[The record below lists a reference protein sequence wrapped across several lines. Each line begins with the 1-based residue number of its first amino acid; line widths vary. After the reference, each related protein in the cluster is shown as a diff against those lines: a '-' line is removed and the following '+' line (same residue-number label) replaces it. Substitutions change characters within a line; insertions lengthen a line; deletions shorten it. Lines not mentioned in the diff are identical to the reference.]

1 MKVGYAR
8 ISSVG
13 QSLDVQLSKLKDCE
27 KVFCE
32 KKSGRTTEDRDQLN
46 SCLDFV
52 RAGDTLLVTKL
63 DRISRSV
70 RDLLNIMKILEN
82 KGVHFVVLDQ
92 NIDTG
97 TPEGRLMLG
106 VLASIAE
113 FENDLRK
120 ARQADGIEMARQK
133 GVRFG
138 RRSALDPNQVQ
149 DLRSK
154 RASGVLIK
162 DLMAEFGLSKASVY
176 NYISEK
182 R

>member
-8 ISSVG
+8 VSSTG
-13 QSLDVQLSKLKDCE
+13 QSLDVQLEKLKDCE

-32 KKSGRTTEDRDQLN
+32 KKSGRTDDRDQLKL
-46 SCLDFV
+46 CMEFV
-52 RAGDTLLVTKL
+52 RSGDVLVITRL

-70 RDLLNIMKILEN
+70 RDLLNILNVLEK
-82 KGVHFVVLDQ
+82 KGVHFVVIDQ
-92 NIDTG
+92 SINTG

-120 ARQADGIEMARQK
+120 ARQADGIAMAKQR
-133 GVRFG
+133 GVKLG
-138 RRSALDPNQVQ
+138 RKSILDSNQVQ

-154 RASGVLIK
+154 RSSGALIK
-162 DLMAEFGLSKASVY
+162 DLVKEFGLSKASVY
-176 NYISEK
+176 NYLSNKI
-182 R
+182 